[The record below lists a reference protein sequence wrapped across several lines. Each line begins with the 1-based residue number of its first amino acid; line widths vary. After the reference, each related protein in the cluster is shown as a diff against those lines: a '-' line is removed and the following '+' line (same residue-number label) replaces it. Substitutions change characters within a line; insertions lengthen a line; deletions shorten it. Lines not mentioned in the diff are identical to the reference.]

1 MSILRNILKL
11 LACMLGFGLVLG
23 GCTQTYSTEVSRA
36 QKISETSGKFT
47 GSLNNADQFG
57 AALAN
62 LGDLD
67 LDGIP
72 DLAVGTPY
80 DDQNGTD
87 RGALWI
93 LYLDKTGQAVN
104 QLKLTGGLNGFTGPL
119 NDGDHF
125 GAAMASLGDLDGDT
139 VPDLVVGAPGDDG
152 GGTDRGALW
161 VLFLNR
167 DGSVNRQQKIAE
179 LSGGFTAGLQDND
192 QFGGAVANIGDLN
205 GDGIVDLAVG
215 ASGDDDGSSNRGAI
229 YILFMNV
236 DGTVQAQQ
244 KISANAGNFSGELHT
259 GDQFGSAVAGVGD
272 LDGDGVVD
280 IAVGASG
287 DDDGGTDRGA
297 VWILFMQ
304 RDGTVKRVQK
314 ISQLSGQFDALLAD
328 GDHFGSSLAVV
339 GDFNNDGRQELA
351 VGANQNDD
359 GGPNRGAAYILFLT
373 KLGEVIS
380 SSQISQNAGN
390 FPDNLSDGEQ
400 FGQAITGLGDL
411 DGDGNLD
418 IAVGASLDDDG
429 GTDKGALWIA
439 FMSPVSV
446 GFRVDPNTDLAAYF
460 RGSY

>member
-1 MSILRNILKL
+1 MTLLRHLKL
-11 LACMLGFGLVLG
+11 PICLLGLGIVLS
-23 GCTQTYSTEVSRA
+23 GCTQTYSTEVNTA
-36 QKISETSGKFT
+36 QKISETNGNFT
-47 GSLNNADQFG
+47 QTLNDGDQFG

-72 DLAVGTPY
+72 DLAVGAPY

-93 LYLDKTGQAVN
+93 LFLDTSGQALSE
-104 QLKLTGGLNGFTGPL
+104 LKLADGLNGFTGTL

-125 GAAMASLGDLDGDT
+125 GSAVAALGDLDGDS
-139 VPDLVVGAPGDDG
+139 VPDVAVGAPGDDG
-152 GGTDRGALW
+152 AGTDRGALW
-161 VLFLNR
+161 VLFLNP
-167 DGSVNRQQKIAE
+167 DGSVNHQQKIAG
-179 LSGGFTAGLQDND
+179 LTGGFSTSLQDND

-215 ASGDDDGSSNRGAI
+215 ASGDDDGSSNRGAV

-236 DGTVQAQQ
+236 DGTVLAQQ
-244 KISANAGNFSGELHT
+244 KISATAGNFTGELHT
-259 GDQFGSAVAGVGD
+259 ADHFGSAVAGVGD
-272 LDGDGVVD
+272 LDGDGVAD

-304 RDGTVKRVQK
+304 SDGTVKRVQK
-314 ISQLSGQFDALLAD
+314 ISQLTGQFDALLAD
-328 GDHFGSSLAVV
+328 GDHFGSSLADV
-339 GDFNNDGRQELA
+339 GDLNNDGREELA
-351 VGANQNDD
+351 VGANQSDD
-359 GGPNRGAAYILFLT
+359 GGPNRGAAYVLFLT

-380 SSQISQNAGN
+380 SSQISQNFGN
-390 FPDNLSDGEQ
+390 FPDTLSDGEQ

-411 DGDGNLD
+411 DGDGILD
-418 IAVGASLDDDG
+418 MAVGANLDDDG
-429 GTDKGALWIA
+429 GTDKGALWVL

-446 GFRVDPNTDLAAYF
+446 GFRVDPNADLSSYF
-460 RGSY
+460 SGNY